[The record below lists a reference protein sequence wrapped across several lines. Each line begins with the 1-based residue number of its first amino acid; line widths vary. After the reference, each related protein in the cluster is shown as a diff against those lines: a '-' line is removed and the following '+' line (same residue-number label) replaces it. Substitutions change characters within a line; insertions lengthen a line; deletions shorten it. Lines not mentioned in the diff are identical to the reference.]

1 MVIPQGGTPVG
12 DHPSSAESID
22 FDEGNEGELAGHG
35 IGALEAWQVMTSDP
49 VWVRNKKGRAGAW
62 LAVGRTAGGR
72 YLTIVVHFDEVQ
84 ARTRPI
90 TGWDSTV
97 GERDR
102 YR

>member
-1 MVIPQGGTPVG
+1 MSE
-12 DHPSSAESID
+12 HPSNAETIE

-35 IGALEAWQVMTSDP
+35 ISALEAWQVLAMDP

-72 YLTIVVHFDEVQ
+72 WLTIVVHFDAGQ

-90 TGWDSTV
+90 TGWDTTV

-102 YR
+102 YG